1 MATGNGYK
9 PERRKQQRR
18 VKNERRDTIRW
29 EPGKEDRRKE
39 SGRRSGDMLPRNK
52 R

>member
-1 MATGNGYK
+1 MAIGNGHK
-9 PERRKQQRR
+9 PKRRKQQRR

-29 EPGKEDRRKE
+29 EPGKEDRRKD
-39 SGRRSGDMLPRNK
+39 SGRRVADLLPRNK